1 MALEIGGECFTNRY
15 ARTDAADGTRSQII
29 VVVTDAT
36 KDREGGLLLFGRRKV
51 HPHDGQAIKRK
62 RSLAVVR
69 MTTQTPARVLGIED
83 RAGSLGVGMPAD
95 VSVLKATEGEYQLTD
110 TTGVSR
116 VGDLALEPVVTL
128 KAGVICPASSGTH
141 E

>member
-1 MALEIGGECFTNRY
+1 MALEIGGERFTNRY

-36 KDREGGLLLFGRRKV
+36 KDREGGLLLFGRRKA

-62 RSLAVVR
+62 RSLDVVR

-83 RAGSLGVGMPAD
+83 RAGSW
-95 VSVLKATEGEYQLTD
+95 
-110 TTGVSR
+110 
-116 VGDLALEPVVTL
+116 
-128 KAGVICPASSGTH
+128 ASACRPTFPC
-141 E
+141 